1 MPNYDYECEKCSYVF
16 EKFQSITAEP
26 LKKCPKCS
34 GKINR
39 LIGGGAGV
47 IFKGSGFYE
56 IDYKRASQ
64 KKPPCGDASGCVNQG
79 ACCPK

>member
-1 MPNYDYECEKCSYVF
+1 M
-16 EKFQSITAEP
+16 ITSAKNVLMFLKNFKV